1 MTAHITEAPAR
12 PDAAPNQLARNK
24 LTTFDIVFFV
34 VAAAAPLMV
43 VAGGSPLAFLIGGIG
58 APGSY
63 VVAGIAY
70 VLFALGFTAMAQHL
84 PNTGAFY
91 AFIRRGLSPSIGIGS
106 AWMALA
112 SYSLIC
118 FGFYGALGYFA
129 QSTVKNLLGVDVPW
143 PIWALAGVIIV
154 GFIGYRQINIGAR
167 VLGILMLAEVL
178 ILVVLAIAILF
189 NGGPEGMSAEP
200 FLPSNVFAPGSG
212 AMFVLALG
220 AFLGF
225 ESTAIYSEEARDAR
239 RSIPRATY
247 ISVGFLA
254 LFYGFATWIATVGFG
269 TKGILTVLA
278 GKDFGNMYFMLANSY
293 LGHAAQVVMEVL
305 IITSVFAAIIAFHN
319 ASTRYMFAL
328 GREHILPR
336 RFALTHDTY
345 QSPSFGSLVMTVL
358 SAVAVLVTAV
368 LGGDPYLHL
377 LLWTNGVG
385 IVGIVLLQIL
395 CAFAIIRFFWKSR
408 RGHSVIRVVIAP
420 IASAIILTGGLL
432 LMLANFELL
441 TGLKGWINV
450 ALIAPLIVLGIA
462 GFCYGKATNAQQSVV
477 DDEKTA
483 DLVSVE
489 E

>member
-1 MTAHITEAPAR
+1 MTEHSAPSPVASVGI
-12 PDAAPNQLARNK
+12 PNRLATGT
-24 LTTFDIVFFV
+24 LSTGDIVFFV

-91 AFIRRGLSPSIGIGS
+91 AFIKRGLSPSTGIAA
-106 AWMALA
+106 AWVALA

-118 FGFYGALGYFA
+118 FGFYGALGFFA
-129 QSTVKNLLGVDVPW
+129 ESTVNNLLGISVPW
-143 PIWALAGVIIV
+143 PIWSLAGVLVV

-167 VLGILMLAEVL
+167 VLGILMAAEVL
-178 ILVVLAIAILF
+178 ILVILAVAILID
-189 NGGPEGMSAEP
+189 GGPEGMSVAP
-200 FLPSNVFAPGSG
+200 FLPANVFAPGSG

-225 ESTAIYSEEARDAR
+225 ESTAIYSEEAREPR

-269 TKGILTVLA
+269 ANGILTVLA
-278 GKDFGNMYFMLANSY
+278 GDDFGTMYFMMANSY
-293 LGHAAQVVMEVL
+293 LGHAAQIVMEVL
-305 IITSVFAAIIAFHN
+305 IVTSVFAAIIAFHN

-328 GREHILPR
+328 GRERILPR
-336 RFALTHDTY
+336 RFALTHPTY
-345 QSPSFGSLVMTVL
+345 KSPYIGSLVMSAF
-358 SAVAVLVTAV
+358 SAVAVIATLA
-368 LGGDPYLHL
+368 LAGDPYLHL

-395 CAFAIIRFFWKSR
+395 CAFAIIRFFWASR
-408 RGHSVIRVVIAP
+408 RGHSVFRVAIAP
-420 IASAIILTGGLL
+420 AASALLLSGGLY

-441 TGLKGWINV
+441 TGLSGWINL
-450 ALIAPLIVLGIA
+450 ALVAPLIVLGVV
-462 GFCYGKATNAQQSVV
+462 GFCYGWVTRADQSEL
-477 DDEKTA
+477 DDETETEP
-483 DLVSVE
+483 VSG
-489 E
+489 